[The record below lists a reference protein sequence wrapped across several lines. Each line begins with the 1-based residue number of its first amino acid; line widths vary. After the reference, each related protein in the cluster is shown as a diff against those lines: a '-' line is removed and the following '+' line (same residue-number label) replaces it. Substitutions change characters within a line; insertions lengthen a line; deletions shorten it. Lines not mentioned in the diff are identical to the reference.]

1 MSRRLPALALLLC
14 LPFAARAAEIRLAV
28 PAAFADDS
36 FLKTFAASG
45 ILASAGLSV
54 TLKPVENDGAVM
66 AALDNGTADLGAFS
80 LDNEDLRAL
89 RGGSPET
96 SLLSRPFLFRS
107 AQEVTLMQDSFLG
120 SAAAADAGRSGLFPI
135 RIWTHSIAYLLTRE
149 PIRTEADFR
158 ALKIAAENGYD
169 DARLLSAA
177 SAAGAQSKPA
187 SAQEMPAEG
196 KEMPAGG
203 MDAMMQGDANALET
217 PLDAP
222 ALAMASAM
230 KGKLYLTVGRPE
242 TALLAAAPAFWTSA
256 RAIDKNAVKT
266 AAEQARAAAD
276 AELMTKEKA
285 IEAMPNVEIS
295 PLDHDAR
302 MALAMRA
309 GGGAADSARDRE
321 LWRKAEVEVHGQPAS
336 TPTPAA
342 GPKPDFDS
350 PVFFATDRN
359 DEGGADY
366 TARFGAR
373 RNDPGEIACGPLG
386 APRRGTESPLLPPAP
401 ARLTTGVAPC
411 ARAVVEAAR
420 KAGATKILV
429 LIHGFNTS
437 FSDVAQRALTLGASL
452 DYAGAV
458 LAWSWPSEGS
468 AFSYAY
474 DEDSNAWSEPH
485 LSELVMAMAA
495 LAPDIQFD
503 FVAHSM
509 GNRILVQMLREFAL
523 AHVEIRIGAAVFAA
537 PDVSQD
543 VFREWMRQAGAMG
556 SLRTLYASEY
566 DRAILIS
573 ESYHKAPRAG
583 SGGGAILVT
592 KGVES
597 IDAQLGG
604 HSYVFDE
611 PKALQDFRQ
620 VVNGAV
626 AAPKRGLA
634 EHEKAG
640 AAYWVIAP

>member
-1 MSRRLPALALLLC
+1 MTRRLPALALLLC

-28 PAAFADDS
+28 PAAFAGDS
-36 FLKTFAASG
+36 FLKTFGASG

-66 AALDNGTADLGAFS
+66 AALTNGEADLGAFS
-80 LDNEDLRAL
+80 LDDGDLRAL
-89 RGGSPET
+89 RSDSAEA

-107 AQEVTLMQDSFLG
+107 AQEVALMQDSFLG
-120 SAAAADAGRSGLFPI
+120 TAAEADASRSGLFPI
-135 RIWTHSIAYLLTRE
+135 RIWTHSISYLLTRA
-149 PIRTEADFR
+149 PIRNEADFR

-177 SAAGAQSKPA
+177 GAAGAQEKPI
-187 SAQEMPAEG
+187 
-196 KEMPAGG
+196 GG
-203 MDAMMQGDANALET
+203 MDVLMQGDANALAT
-217 PLDAP
+217 SLDAP
-222 ALAMASAM
+222 ALAMAGTI

-242 TALLAAAPAFWTSA
+242 TALLAAAPAFWTNL
-256 RAIDKNAVKT
+256 RAIEKNAVKT
-266 AAEQARAAAD
+266 AAEQARATAD
-276 AELMTKEKA
+276 AALMAREKA
-285 IEAMPNVEIS
+285 VEDMPNVDIS

-309 GGGAADSARDRE
+309 GGGAAEAARDSA
-321 LWRKAEVEVHGQPAS
+321 LWRKAEVEVHGLPPSA
-336 TPTPAA
+336 PPPAA

-373 RNDPGEIACGPLG
+373 RMDPGEIACGPLG
-386 APRRGTESPLLPPAP
+386 APRRGTESPPLPPAP

-411 ARAVVEAAR
+411 ARAVVEATR
-420 KAGATKILV
+420 KAGATRILV

-437 FSDVAQRALTLGASL
+437 FSDVAQRALALGASL
-452 DYAGAV
+452 DYAGTI

-556 SLRTLYASEY
+556 AIRTLYASEY

-640 AAYWVIAP
+640 AAYWVITP